1 MTLNSRSAKL
11 SSPNVKIQDVPN
23 VPTIGTPTQDS
34 DIDAINVAFTPAST
48 GGRAAIYRA
57 VSNPGGIEAISYGSS
72 PVQVVGLADSTAY
85 TFTVRGEA
93 ANGATTGYSSASS
106 SITPDFKAFELI
118 TTSILSSAAA
128 SVVFSSIPQT
138 YKHLQIRMVTRGN
151 NSSGVFALYGSFNGN
166 QTYAWH
172 RIKTDGSSNTA
183 DGASSQSVMVIG
195 NQPNANDTSNAFS
208 GTIVDIPEYTSSSK
222 NKIVK
227 YISWFVGSNYG
238 FVHAGSAAQF
248 DTTAIN
254 SITISQ
260 QGNQF
265 IAGSRFSLYGI
276 KG

>member
-11 SSPNVKIQDVPN
+11 SSPNVKVQDVPDR
-23 VPTIGTPTQDS
+23 PTIVSVAQDAE
-34 DIDAINVAFTPAST
+34 IDAINVSFTPAVT

-57 VSNPGGIEAISYGSS
+57 VSNPGNIEAISYGSS
-72 PVQVVGLADSTAY
+72 PVQVTGLSDGTSY
-85 TFTVRGEA
+85 TFTVRGESSTG
-93 ANGATTGYSSASS
+93 ANMGYTTSSG

-118 TTSILSSAAA
+118 STTILSSAAA
-128 SVVFSSIPQT
+128 SVTFSSIPQT

-172 RIKTDGSSNTA
+172 RIKTDGTSVTA
-183 DGASSQSVMVIG
+183 DGFGSQGVMVIG
-195 NQPNANDTSNAFS
+195 NQPNTNDTSNVFS

-222 NKIVK
+222 NKILK

-254 SITISQ
+254 SITIGQ

-265 IAGSRFSLYGI
+265 ITGSRFSLYGI